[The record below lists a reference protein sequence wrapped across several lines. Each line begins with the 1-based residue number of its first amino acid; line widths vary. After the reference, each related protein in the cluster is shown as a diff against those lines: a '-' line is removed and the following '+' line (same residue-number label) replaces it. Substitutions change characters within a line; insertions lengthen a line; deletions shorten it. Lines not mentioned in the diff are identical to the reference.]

1 MHEIASDQS
10 AGDAVARVLDA
21 FMAERG
27 SVYIVGGAVRDH
39 LLGISSIPGWSMLTV
54 DGQSHDGVRGPIAR
68 SKTPAFTTDL
78 DLVLCG
84 PVLPLARRVAD
95 RLGWAYYPL
104 DEKRDVARLIGK
116 CADGQR
122 IECDAAALRGDLRS
136 DLLARDFSANALALR
151 ISPDS
156 LPRLI
161 DECNGIADIS
171 SSRLRRVSEGSL
183 GSDPI
188 RLLRAVRLAV
198 QLGFSIEHETR
209 KQISA
214 LAGTVVSVSAERLR
228 QEMWKL
234 LDCSGPD
241 VGIRE
246 LDELGLLTYLLP
258 EVKALQGVQQSSR
271 HHLDAYD
278 HSLLATHYAGEL
290 RDWLRGGPAPE
301 DSTLA
306 QSLVPWTEALRT
318 HFCEEIAAGHDRAGW
333 LVWHALLHDTGK
345 ARSATEEV
353 ENGAEGQSRAGH
365 QELSAEIAGRRVAS
379 FRFSRREV
387 LLAGSV
393 ARRHSVP
400 RRLVTALTEE
410 EERIGRRAAYRFFRD
425 AGSVVAGQQ
434 FVRGLGSGGAR
445 QPLDGLDVTLQAVSD
460 LQATGR
466 ERGSEWG
473 RFLRAM
479 DGLFDYA
486 FSRPADHLTA
496 PLMDGHRLMEQFGL
510 APGPVVGKILREL
523 AEARASGSVADVGEA
538 LALAKDLL
546 AKEDDQDGTGT

>member
-1 MHEIASDQS
+1 M
-10 AGDAVARVLDA
+10 
-21 FMAERG
+21 
-27 SVYIVGGAVRDH
+27 YIVGGAVRDH
-39 LLGISSIPGWSMLTV
+39 LLGISSIPGWSGLKV
-54 DGQSHDGVRGPIAR
+54 DGKPRDGAFGLSSR
-68 SKTPAFTTDL
+68 SKTPASITDL

-116 CADGQR
+116 CADGKR
-122 IECDAAALRGDLRS
+122 LECDAAALRGDLRS

-151 ISPDS
+151 LSPDS
-156 LPRLI
+156 SPRLI
-161 DECNGIADIS
+161 DECYGIADIS
-171 SSRLRRVSEGSL
+171 SRRLRRVSEGSL
-183 GSDPI
+183 SSDPI

-209 KQISA
+209 KQIST
-214 LAGTVVSVSAERLR
+214 LAWTVVSVSAERLR

-246 LDELGLLTYLLP
+246 LDELGLLTHLLP
-258 EVKALQGVQQSSR
+258 EVKGLQGVQQSSR

-301 DSTLA
+301 DSILA
-306 QSLVPWTEALRT
+306 QSLVPWAEALRT

-345 ARSATEEV
+345 ASNASADFGI
-353 ENGAEGQSRAGH
+353 GAEGQSRAGH
-365 QELSAEIAGRRVAS
+365 QELSAEIACRRVAS
-379 FRFSRREV
+379 FRFSRREA

-400 RRLVTALTEE
+400 RRLVTALAEE
-410 EERIGRRAAYRFFRD
+410 EERIGPRVAYRFFRD

-434 FVRGLGSGGAR
+434 FVHGLGSGSAR

-466 ERGSEWG
+466 ERGPEWG

-479 DGLFDYA
+479 DGLFCYA
-486 FSRPADHLTA
+486 FSRPADHLAA
-496 PLMDGHRLMEQFGL
+496 PLVDGHRLMEQLGL

-523 AEARASGSVADVGEA
+523 AEAQASGSVTEVGEA
-538 LALAKDLL
+538 LALAEDLL
-546 AKEDDQDGTGT
+546 AQEDDQTGTGI